1 MAQYKVIQKF
11 RDIKTN
17 KIYEKNQEIE
27 MTVKRGDEAIKNL
40 KKYDGEFLERIDN
53 KEPDEIGEPEEIEE
67 G

>member
-17 KIYEKNQEIE
+17 EIYEKNQEIE
-27 MTVKRGDEAIKNL
+27 MTVKRADEAIKNL
-40 KKYDGEFLERIDN
+40 KKYGGEFLERINN
-53 KEPDEIGEPEEIEE
+53 KEQGE